1 MKVHKGYKFRLEP
14 TEEQEVKINKTLGCC
29 RFIYNSILD
38 RRIKA
43 YRRRGE
49 SMSYIDTQNLL
60 PQMKTYLPWLA
71 EADSQA
77 LKYSCRQLDNAYK
90 GFFKDGK
97 GFPQFKRKRGEE
109 SYTTTK
115 AKSIKVDDKYIQL
128 PTLGKVRYRKS
139 RNIEGRI
146 CKATIRRSASGK
158 YYVSILCEVE
168 VAPLPVK
175 NAAIGLDVG
184 IKSFAVDSNGNEHP
198 NHKYLQKAEAKLKRE
213 QKKLSRKKKGSAN
226 WEKQRIKVVHC
237 HEKVA
242 NKRKDTLHKL
252 SSTLVKEN
260 QIICVED
267 LNVKGIL
274 RIDVIDFKPSAFP
287 TTNFRFFLT
296 GLNTRERKACTHA
309 IQCAGAK
316 PVVEFFIRCLILKVN
331 LPIIAIIIIV
341 ANALQDNGAF
351 FIINKCLCLE
361 IIIVCDF
368 GFRRWRRQ
376 IVTCTSFH

>member
-14 TEEQEVKINKTLGCC
+14 TEEQKVKINKTLGCC
-29 RFIYNSILD
+29 RFVYNSMLD

-43 YRRRGE
+43 YQRRGE

-128 PTLGKVRYRKS
+128 PTLGKMRYRKS

-168 VAPLPVK
+168 VMPLPVK
-175 NAAIGLDVG
+175 DTVIGLDVG
-184 IKSFAVDSNGNEHP
+184 IKSFAVDSNGKEYP
-198 NHKYLQKAEAKLKRE
+198 NNKYLQKAEAKLKRE

-226 WEKQRIKVVHC
+226 WEKQRIKVACC
-237 HEKVA
+237 HEKS
-242 NKRKDTLHKL
+242 D
-252 SSTLVKEN
+252 
-260 QIICVED
+260 Q
-267 LNVKGIL
+267 
-274 RIDVIDFKPSAFP
+274 
-287 TTNFRFFLT
+287 
-296 GLNTRERKACTHA
+296 
-309 IQCAGAK
+309 
-316 PVVEFFIRCLILKVN
+316 
-331 LPIIAIIIIV
+331 
-341 ANALQDNGAF
+341 
-351 FIINKCLCLE
+351 
-361 IIIVCDF
+361 
-368 GFRRWRRQ
+368 
-376 IVTCTSFH
+376 